1 MFRRSVADM
10 SSIAFILRKSLKNN
24 ILELLR
30 HPGKLVAYLFVAA
43 CLLFSAL
50 SMALSPQEELPEF
63 LDLRIL
69 QGIYFALL
77 MFIVMINLIKGVD
90 SGSTFFSMG
99 EVNMLYIS
107 PISPNKNF
115 VNGLMKQMGMT
126 VLVAS

>member
-50 SMALSPQEELPEF
+50 SMALSPQE
-63 LDLRIL
+63 
-69 QGIYFALL
+69 
-77 MFIVMINLIKGVD
+77 
-90 SGSTFFSMG
+90 
-99 EVNMLYIS
+99 
-107 PISPNKNF
+107 
-115 VNGLMKQMGMT
+115 
-126 VLVAS
+126 

>member
-50 SMALSPQEELPEF
+50 SMACLLYTSRAFSGRKRESGPRAKSRLRRLRGSEKGKP
-63 LDLRIL
+63 LD
-69 QGIYFALL
+69 
-77 MFIVMINLIKGVD
+77 
-90 SGSTFFSMG
+90 
-99 EVNMLYIS
+99 
-107 PISPNKNF
+107 
-115 VNGLMKQMGMT
+115 
-126 VLVAS
+126 VASSGDVYKRQG